1 MGHAPKVTAKAI
13 ISISGEASARMLSS
27 QSMCASLRMERNECL
42 HRECVIDT
50 WIGVNLR
57 EERWSLWKR
66 NKSRARE
73 VHTDNRC
80 PALSLRHLCSRSTCA
95 LRWSLGRSLR
105 SPYKQHPR
113 TTFINSMGLFG
124 PSSYL
129 QESAE
134 GIQARGV
141 HGNTNYISDVGHN
154 IYRRGPCSTWTEE
167 QPKAG
172 RRGRCRITIQLL

>member
-1 MGHAPKVTAKAI
+1 VGHAPKVTAKAI

-57 EERWSLWKR
+57 EGRWSLWKR
-66 NKSRARE
+66 NQLRARE
-73 VHTDNRC
+73 VHTDDRC

-113 TTFINSMGLFG
+113 TTFITVWSCSGRLPISRNQPRVSKHGEFMGTPIIFQMLG
-124 PSSYL
+124 IIYIGEDRARLGLRSNPR
-129 QESAE
+129 QDDEEDAE
-134 GIQARGV
+134 
-141 HGNTNYISDVGHN
+141 
-154 IYRRGPCSTWTEE
+154 
-167 QPKAG
+167 
-172 RRGRCRITIQLL
+172 